1 MRKFLF
7 ALLSFC
13 LTTLSLPAQ
22 NLSLSALSSSSS
34 TRTKKTSSDDLS
46 SLATASKSEYVQIA
60 MSVPDYL
67 VTAGDI
73 YTLSFIIGN
82 EAVSYSLPVDSSYR
96 IRVANLGIIDATG
109 KTFVEVK
116 RQVENLVT
124 RNYPMSGVQFV
135 LTSAAVFKVTVQGE
149 VISTTEKNVW
159 ALTRL
164 SALLKNSVLETNV
177 NNFDPYA
184 DESTLFEESELLTK
198 YSSKRNIMI
207 TSVDGSSKTYDL
219 FKAERFG
226 DMSQDPYLRPND
238 VITISRFQRIAMIN
252 GTVERPGTYEL
263 LEGENLK
270 DLVEVYGGGL
280 APRAD
285 TTKIGISHMSTES
298 EITGGKTYVSQK
310 DIDEN
315 YKIESYDMVY
325 VPTYKDLRP
334 SIFIEGAVIISQD
347 IISEDSA
354 YTSSDIKGEGMSVTS
369 SEIKTNDVQSTNRL
383 TIVFN
388 AGEKYISFV
397 RGHSQFFSS
406 PVADTAN
413 SYIMRDNNKIPID
426 IYKILYD
433 KDFEYDE
440 ILQSND
446 TLIVPFKQ
454 YFVSVSGAV
463 KVPGRYPYVPDRGW
477 EYYIS
482 LAGGFITTENS
493 RKKIVITD
501 IDGNKLSKSDP
512 ITPETTIEAVTNSG
526 LYYFNL
532 YAPIITTLIG
542 TISTAISI
550 LAVTGALSR

>member
-1 MRKFLF
+1 MKKFLF
-7 ALLSFC
+7 ALLSFG
-13 LTTLSLPAQ
+13 LAALPVFAQSLSLSNMSKASAKSKKASSD
-22 NLSLSALSSSSS
+22 NLSL
-34 TRTKKTSSDDLS
+34 
-46 SLATASKSEYVQIA
+46 ASQSGNVQIA

-73 YTLSFIIGN
+73 YTLSFVIGTD
-82 EAVSYSLPVDSSYR
+82 AISYSLPVDSTYR
-96 IRVANLGIIDATG
+96 IRVANLGVIDASG
-109 KTFVEVK
+109 KTFIELK
-116 RQVENLVT
+116 RQVESLVT

-135 LTSAAVFKVTVQGE
+135 LTSAAVFKVTIKGE
-149 VISTTEKNVW
+149 VFSTTEKNVW

-164 SALLKNSVLETNV
+164 SALLKESELETKA
-177 NNFDPYA
+177 NNLNPYA
-184 DESTLFEESELLTK
+184 DESTLFEENELLTK
-198 YSSKRNIMI
+198 YSSKRNIVI
-207 TSVDGSSKTYDL
+207 TSSDGKSKTYDL

-226 DMSQDPYLRPND
+226 DMTQDPYLRPND

-285 TTKIGISHMSTES
+285 TTRIELTHMSTET
-298 EITGGKTYVSQK
+298 EKTGGKTYVSQS

-315 YKIESYDMVY
+315 YKIESYDTIY
-325 VPTYKDLRP
+325 IPTYKDLRP
-334 SIFIEGAVIISQD
+334 SIFIEGAVVALQD
-347 IISEDSA
+347 TDMSL
-354 YTSSDIKGEGMSVTS
+354 TSSDIKGEGMALTS
-369 SEIKTNDVQSTNRL
+369 SEIKTEDMQSTNRL
-383 TIVFN
+383 TIAFN
-388 AGEKYISFV
+388 AGEKYTSFV

-413 SYIMRDNNKIPID
+413 SYIVRDNNKIPIS

-433 KDFEYDE
+433 KDFDSDE
-440 ILQSND
+440 LLQSND

-463 KVPGRYPYVPDRGW
+463 KVPGRYPYIPDRGW

-482 LAGGFITTENS
+482 LAGGFTKTENS
-493 RKKIVITD
+493 RQKIVITD
-501 IDGNKLSKSDP
+501 IDGKKLSKKDP
-512 ITPETTIEAVTNSG
+512 ITPEATIEAVTNSG

-532 YAPIITTLIG
+532 YAPIITTLISAV
-542 TISTAISI
+542 STSISI
-550 LAVTGALSR
+550 LAVTGVLSK

>member
-1 MRKFLF
+1 MRKILF
-7 ALLSFC
+7 ALLSFG
-13 LTTLSLPAQ
+13 LAALPAFAQ
-22 NLSLSALSSSSS
+22 SLSMSTENKSNSSNDISI
-34 TRTKKTSSDDLS
+34 
-46 SLATASKSEYVQIA
+46 AVQSEDVQIA

-73 YTLSFIIGN
+73 YTLAFVIGT
-82 EAVSYSLPVDSSYR
+82 EAFSYSLPVDSTYR
-96 IRVANLGIIDATG
+96 IRVANLGVIDASG
-109 KTFVEVK
+109 KTYVELK

-124 RNYPMSGVQFV
+124 KNYPMSGVQFV
-135 LTSAAVFKVTVQGE
+135 LTNVAVFKVTIKGE
-149 VISTTEKNVW
+149 VASTAEKKVW

-164 SALLKNSVLETNV
+164 STLLKEENKLFTN
-177 NNFDPYA
+177 Y
-184 DESTLFEESELLTK
+184 
-198 YSSKRNIMI
+198 YSKRNVVI
-207 TSVDGSSKTYDL
+207 TSADGKSKTCDL

-226 DMSQDPYLRPND
+226 DMTQDPYLRPND
-238 VITISRFQRIAMIN
+238 VITISRFQRVATIS

-263 LEGENLK
+263 LEDENLK

-285 TTKIGISHMSTES
+285 TTRIEVTHINTEAEKNDEKIYI
-298 EITGGKTYVSQK
+298 SQK

-315 YKIESYDMVY
+315 YKIVSHDTIYI
-325 VPTYKDLRP
+325 PTYEDLRP
-334 SIFIEGAVIISQD
+334 SIFIEGAV
-347 IISEDSA
+347 A
-354 YTSSDIKGEGMSVTS
+354 VAS
-369 SEIKTNDVQSTNRL
+369 SEIKTENVQSTNRL
-383 TIVFN
+383 TISFN
-388 AGEKYISFV
+388 AGEKYTSFV

-406 PVADTAN
+406 PVADTTN
-413 SYIMRDNNKIPID
+413 SYIVRDGDKIPIS

-433 KDFEYDE
+433 KDFDSDE
-440 ILQSND
+440 MLQNND

-482 LAGGFITTENS
+482 LAGGFIKTENT

-501 IDGNKLSKSDP
+501 ITGKKLSKNDP

-532 YAPIITTLIG
+532 YAPIVTTLIG
-542 TISTAISI
+542 TISTSLSI
-550 LAVTGALSR
+550 LAVTGVLNR

>member
-1 MRKFLF
+1 MRKFLL
-7 ALLSFC
+7 ALLFGLAALPVFAQSFS
-13 LTTLSLPAQ
+13 LSNLSAKSKKSSSGNLSNVS
-22 NLSLSALSSSSS
+22 NLSL
-34 TRTKKTSSDDLS
+34 
-46 SLATASKSEYVQIA
+46 ASQAGNVQIA

-73 YTLSFIIGN
+73 YTLSFVIGTD
-82 EAVSYSLPVDSSYR
+82 AISYSLPVDSTYR
-96 IRVANLGIIDATG
+96 IRVANLGVIDASG
-109 KTFVEVK
+109 KTFVELK

-135 LTSAAVFKVTVQGE
+135 LTSAAVFKVTIKGE
-149 VISTTEKNVW
+149 VFSTTEKNVW

-164 SALLKNSVLETNV
+164 SALLKESELETNV
-177 NNFDPYA
+177 NNLDPYA
-184 DESTLFEESELLTK
+184 DESTLFEENELLTK
-198 YSSKRNIMI
+198 YSSKRNIVI
-207 TSVDGSSKTYDL
+207 TSADGKSKTYDL

-226 DMSQDPYLRPND
+226 DMTQDPYLRPND

-285 TTKIGISHMSTES
+285 TTRIEVTHINTET
-298 EITGGKTYVSQK
+298 EKTGGKTYVSQS

-315 YKIESYDMVY
+315 YKIESYDAIY
-325 VPTYKDLRP
+325 IPTYKDLRP
-334 SIFIEGAVIISQD
+334 SIFIEGAVVAVQETDTGSV
-347 IISEDSA
+347 SL
-354 YTSSDIKGEGMSVTS
+354 TSSDIKGEGMALTS
-369 SEIKTNDVQSTNRL
+369 SEIKTEDMQSTNRL
-383 TIVFN
+383 TIAFS
-388 AGEKYISFV
+388 AGEKYTSFV

-413 SYIMRDNNKIPID
+413 SYIMRDGDKIPIS

-433 KDFEYDE
+433 KDFDSDE

-446 TLIVPFKQ
+446 TLVVPFKQ

-463 KVPGRYPYVPDRGW
+463 KVPGRYPYIPDRGW

-482 LAGGFITTENS
+482 LAGGFTKTENS
-493 RKKIVITD
+493 RQKIVITD
-501 IDGNKLSKSDP
+501 IDGKKLSKKDP
-512 ITPETTIEAVTNSG
+512 ITPEATIEAVTNSG

-532 YAPIITTLIG
+532 YAPIITTLISAV
-542 TISTAISI
+542 STSISI
-550 LAVTGALSR
+550 LAVTGVLNR

>member
-1 MRKFLF
+1 MRKFLL

-13 LTTLSLPAQ
+13 LAALPVFAQSLSLSNMSTASAKNKKNSSD
-22 NLSLSALSSSSS
+22 NLSL
-34 TRTKKTSSDDLS
+34 
-46 SLATASKSEYVQIA
+46 ASQSGNVQIA

-73 YTLSFIIGN
+73 YTLSFVIGTD
-82 EAVSYSLPVDSSYR
+82 AISYSLPVDSTYR
-96 IRVANLGIIDATG
+96 IRVANLGVIDASG
-109 KTFVEVK
+109 KTFVELK

-135 LTSAAVFKVTVQGE
+135 LTSAAVFKVTIKGE
-149 VISTTEKNVW
+149 VFSTTEKNVW

-164 SALLKNSVLETNV
+164 SALLKESELETNV
-177 NNFDPYA
+177 NNLDPYA
-184 DESTLFEESELLTK
+184 DESTLFEENELLTK

-207 TSVDGSSKTYDL
+207 TSADGKSKNYDL
-219 FKAERFG
+219 FTAERFG
-226 DMSQDPYLRPND
+226 DMTQDPYLRPND

-285 TTKIGISHMSTES
+285 TTRIELTKINTEA
-298 EITGGKTYVSQK
+298 EKTGGKTYVSQK

-315 YKIESYDMVY
+315 YKIESYDTIY
-325 VPTYKDLRP
+325 IPSYKDLRP
-334 SIFIEGAVIISQD
+334 SIFIEGAVVMPQETTIGGTELS
-347 IISEDSA
+347 
-354 YTSSDIKGEGMSVTS
+354 SSDIKSEGMSLTS
-369 SEIKTNDVQSTNRL
+369 SEIKTEEMQSTNRL
-383 TIVFN
+383 TISFN
-388 AGEKYISFV
+388 MGEKYTSFV

-413 SYIMRDNNKIPID
+413 SYIMRDNNKIPIS

-433 KDFEYDE
+433 KDFDSDE

-477 EYYIS
+477 EYYVS
-482 LAGGFITTENS
+482 LAGGFIKTENS
-493 RKKIVITD
+493 REKIVITD
-501 IDGNKLSKSDP
+501 INGKKISKRDP
-512 ITPETTIEAVTNSG
+512 ITPETTIEAMTNSG
-526 LYYFNL
+526 LYHFNL
-532 YAPIITTLIG
+532 YAPIITTLISAV
-542 TISTAISI
+542 STSISI
-550 LAVTGALSR
+550 LAVTGVLSK

>member
-1 MRKFLF
+1 MRKFLL

-13 LTTLSLPAQ
+13 LAALPVFAQSLSLSNMSTASAKNKKNSSD
-22 NLSLSALSSSSS
+22 NLSL
-34 TRTKKTSSDDLS
+34 
-46 SLATASKSEYVQIA
+46 ASQSGNVQIA

-73 YTLSFIIGN
+73 YTLSFVIGTD
-82 EAVSYSLPVDSSYR
+82 AISYSLPVDSTYR
-96 IRVANLGIIDATG
+96 IRVANLGVIDASG
-109 KTFVEVK
+109 KTFVELK

-135 LTSAAVFKVTVQGE
+135 LTSAAVFKVTIKGE
-149 VISTTEKNVW
+149 VFSTTEKNVW

-164 SALLKNSVLETNV
+164 CALLKESELETNV
-177 NNFDPYA
+177 NNLDPYA
-184 DESTLFEESELLTK
+184 DESTLFEENELLTK

-207 TSVDGSSKTYDL
+207 TSADGKSKNYDL
-219 FKAERFG
+219 FTAERFG
-226 DMSQDPYLRPND
+226 DMTQDPYLRPND

-285 TTKIGISHMSTES
+285 TTRIELTKINTEA
-298 EITGGKTYVSQK
+298 EKTGGKTYVSQK

-315 YKIESYDMVY
+315 YKIESYDTIY
-325 VPTYKDLRP
+325 IPSYKDLRP
-334 SIFIEGAVIISQD
+334 SIFIEGAVVMPQETTIGGTELS
-347 IISEDSA
+347 
-354 YTSSDIKGEGMSVTS
+354 SSDIKSEGMSLTS
-369 SEIKTNDVQSTNRL
+369 SEIKTEEMQSTNRL
-383 TIVFN
+383 TISFN
-388 AGEKYISFV
+388 MGEKYTSFV

-413 SYIMRDNNKIPID
+413 SYIMRDNNKIPIS

-433 KDFEYDE
+433 KDFDSDE

-477 EYYIS
+477 EYYVS
-482 LAGGFITTENS
+482 LAGGFIKTENS
-493 RKKIVITD
+493 REKIVITD
-501 IDGNKLSKSDP
+501 INGKKISKRDP
-512 ITPETTIEAVTNSG
+512 ITPETTIEAMTNSG
-526 LYYFNL
+526 LYHFNL
-532 YAPIITTLIG
+532 YAPIITTLISAV
-542 TISTAISI
+542 STSISI
-550 LAVTGALSR
+550 LAVTGVLSK

>member
-1 MRKFLF
+1 MRKFLL
-7 ALLSFC
+7 ALLSFG
-13 LTTLSLPAQ
+13 LAVLPVFAQSLSLSNMSTASAKNKNSSSD
-22 NLSLSALSSSSS
+22 NLSLVSQSGN
-34 TRTKKTSSDDLS
+34 
-46 SLATASKSEYVQIA
+46 VQVA

-73 YTLSFIIGN
+73 YTLSFVVGTNAI
-82 EAVSYSLPVDSSYR
+82 SYSLPVDSTYR
-96 IRVANLGIIDATG
+96 IRVANLGVIDASG
-109 KTFVEVK
+109 KTYVELK

-135 LTSAAVFKVTVQGE
+135 LTSAAVFKVTIKGE
-149 VISTTEKNVW
+149 VFSTTEKNVW

-164 SALLKNSVLETNV
+164 SALLKESELETNV
-177 NNFDPYA
+177 NNLDPYA
-184 DESTLFEESELLTK
+184 DESTLFEENELLTK
-198 YSSKRNIMI
+198 YSSKRNIVI
-207 TSVDGSSKTYDL
+207 TSTDGKSKTYDL

-226 DMSQDPYLRPND
+226 DMTQDPYLRPND

-285 TTKIGISHMSTES
+285 TTRIELTKINTEA
-298 EITGGKTYVSQK
+298 EKTGGKTYVSQK

-315 YKIESYDMVY
+315 YKIESYDTIY
-325 VPTYKDLRP
+325 IPSYKDLRP
-334 SIFIEGAVIISQD
+334 SIFIEGAVVMPQETTIGGTELS
-347 IISEDSA
+347 
-354 YTSSDIKGEGMSVTS
+354 SSDIKSEGMSLTS
-369 SEIKTNDVQSTNRL
+369 SEIKTEEMQSTNRL
-383 TIVFN
+383 TISFN
-388 AGEKYISFV
+388 MGEKYTSFV

-413 SYIMRDNNKIPID
+413 SYIMRDNNKIPIS

-433 KDFEYDE
+433 KDFDSDE

-463 KVPGRYPYVPDRGW
+463 KVPGRYPYVPDRGC
-477 EYYIS
+477 
-482 LAGGFITTENS
+482 
-493 RKKIVITD
+493 
-501 IDGNKLSKSDP
+501 
-512 ITPETTIEAVTNSG
+512 
-526 LYYFNL
+526 
-532 YAPIITTLIG
+532 IILT
-542 TISTAISI
+542 STRR
-550 LAVTGALSR
+550 L

>member
-1 MRKFLF
+1 MRKFLL
-7 ALLSFC
+7 ALLFG
-13 LTTLSLPAQ
+13 LAALSAFAQ
-22 NLSLSALSSSSS
+22 SLSLSNLSAKSKKSSS
-34 TRTKKTSSDDLS
+34 DNNI
-46 SLATASKSEYVQIA
+46 SLASQSGNVQIA

-73 YTLSFIIGN
+73 YTLSFVIGTD
-82 EAVSYSLPVDSSYR
+82 AISYSLPVDSTYR
-96 IRVANLGIIDATG
+96 IRVANLGVIDASG
-109 KTFVEVK
+109 KTFVELK

-135 LTSAAVFKVTVQGE
+135 LTSAAVFKVTIKGE
-149 VISTTEKNVW
+149 VFSTTEKNVW

-164 SALLKNSVLETNV
+164 SALLKESELETNV
-177 NNFDPYA
+177 NNLDPYA
-184 DESTLFEESELLTK
+184 DESTLFEENELLTK
-198 YSSKRNIMI
+198 YSSKRNIVI
-207 TSVDGSSKTYDL
+207 TSADGKSKTYDL

-226 DMSQDPYLRPND
+226 DMTQDPYLRPND

-285 TTKIGISHMSTES
+285 TTRIEVTHINTET
-298 EITGGKTYVSQK
+298 EKTGGKTYVSQS

-315 YKIESYDMVY
+315 YKIESYDTIY
-325 VPTYKDLRP
+325 IPTYKDLRP
-334 SIFIEGAVIISQD
+334 SIFIEGAVVAVQETDTGSV
-347 IISEDSA
+347 SL
-354 YTSSDIKGEGMSVTS
+354 TSSDIKGEGMALTS
-369 SEIKTNDVQSTNRL
+369 SEIKTEDMQSTNRL
-383 TIVFN
+383 TIAFS
-388 AGEKYISFV
+388 AGEKYTSFV

-413 SYIMRDNNKIPID
+413 SYIMRDGDKIPIS

-433 KDFEYDE
+433 KDFDSDE

-446 TLIVPFKQ
+446 TLVVPFKQ

-463 KVPGRYPYVPDRGW
+463 KVPGRYPYIPDRGW

-482 LAGGFITTENS
+482 LAGGFTKTENS
-493 RKKIVITD
+493 RQKIVITD
-501 IDGNKLSKSDP
+501 IDGKKLSKKDP
-512 ITPETTIEAVTNSG
+512 ITPEATIEAVTNSG

-532 YAPIITTLIG
+532 YAPIITTLISAV
-542 TISTAISI
+542 STSISI
-550 LAVTGALSR
+550 LAVTGVLSK